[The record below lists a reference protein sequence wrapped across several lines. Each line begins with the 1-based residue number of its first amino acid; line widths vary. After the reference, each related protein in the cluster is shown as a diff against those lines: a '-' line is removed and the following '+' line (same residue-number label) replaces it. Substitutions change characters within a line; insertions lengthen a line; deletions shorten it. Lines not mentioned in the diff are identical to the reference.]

1 MVESRGEQTYARTRD
16 PANLVPGATATTTY
30 GVRWRTDRVDL
41 TAAPAVAGKESV
53 LSPLKTRQPCNHPRT
68 RVMRFGSKLPKDTR
82 PFLRE
87 MCQLGG
93 AFALRTP
100 QNDSRGRARIALQ
113 RRHPV
118 LHSSGRGLTEPRPFP
133 LPRTLVIVKDVPLGR
148 CAVPDQPRKVS
159 PKVGKGPPLRAL
171 PASSLRPGPASLPH
185 TYTRARLFA
194 LPRSCRSGLV
204 WPDEECPLLDLR
216 QDGTGR
222 SPRVSITWSA

>member
-68 RVMRFGSKLPKDTR
+68 RVMRFGSELPKDTR

-118 LHSSGRGLTEPRPFP
+118 LHSSGRGLTELRPFSLP
-133 LPRTLVIVKDVPLGR
+133 LPLGFARDVPFDR
-148 CAVPDQPRKVS
+148 CAALGPSRKVS
-159 PKVGKGPPLRAL
+159 PKIGDGPIPPSGPSRVFSLAGSRII
-171 PASSLRPGPASLPH
+171 PHRLRPGP
-185 TYTRARLFA
+185 RDG
-194 LPRSCRSGLV
+194 PR
-204 WPDEECPLLDLR
+204 
-216 QDGTGR
+216 
-222 SPRVSITWSA
+222 RV